1 VSDQSRGILDTSTVI
16 LLNRLDD
23 SAALPTIPEITV
35 ITLAE
40 LSVGPLVASSERQR
54 AERMAHLQQA
64 EATFEP
70 LPFGSDA
77 ARAYGRIAAELRSAG
92 RKTSARSLDVMIAAI
107 ALVSDLP
114 IYTANPKD
122 FVGIMDLTVVEVA
135 VR

>member
-1 VSDQSRGILDTSTVI
+1 MSDQSRGILDTSTVI